1 MPGPRSSPGPLIA
14 LLLAM
19 MLGGWQPV
27 LAGGGTAPSLDHAD
41 APVDLSGHWAAADL
55 GSIDLVQDGA
65 SLRGRSP
72 EGVVIR
78 GTIRGQRATF
88 RFWHGPSYSKAD
100 KEDRGGGAIDLS
112 PDGRFITVTWESE
125 AGGGKYDGSVMAI
138 RVIPVG
144 SAPDPVA
151 ESDGQ
156 GDATGAE
163 GTPGIP
169 GLGGDGLGALEEALA
184 DTGLLGLG
192 ATTAASIQAT
202 VGALAAVGQATLAT
216 DTSAGP
222 LAGYEGYPNL
232 FQAGMSMLST
242 TPAKE
247 TAAYL
252 SQLAASLKQQ
262 YERYEVAAA
271 EAHQARDVAGRALE
285 LAHDALVA
293 ARQDVRLYEWRLAEA
308 QRAAASADS
317 QVAEAGMILSR
328 AQAAA
333 ADAATAADAARTRW
347 QAAIATH
354 EAARAA
360 LADAGP
366 GTAPALKVALD
377 AAAAVQE
384 KTGAAYQAATD
395 RLEEIEAIVE
405 HDVAAHGSLVLD
417 AQELHHEASLFQSNY
432 DRAVAAVPAAMA
444 RRVEAQGD
452 YLVKSSTATLL
463 EGSAR
468 VTYVSYDQAY
478 WAAVNA
484 WRKVTK

>member
-1 MPGPRSSPGPLIA
+1 MPEPRSLPGLLIA

-19 MLGGWQPV
+19 ILVGWQPV
-27 LAGGGTAPSLDHAD
+27 LAGGSRAPSPDHAV

-55 GSIDLVQDGA
+55 GSIDLVQDGT

-72 EGVVIR
+72 EGVVMR
-78 GTIRGQRATF
+78 GTVRGQRATF

-100 KEDRGGGAIDLS
+100 KEDRGGGSIDLS
-112 PDGRFITVTWESE
+112 PDGRFMTVTWESE

-138 RVIPVG
+138 RVIPIG
-144 SAPDPVA
+144 SGPDPVA
-151 ESDGQ
+151 ASEGE

-163 GTPGIP
+163 GLPGIP
-169 GLGGDGLGALEEALA
+169 GSGGDGLGALGEALA

-202 VGALAAVGQATLAT
+202 VGAIAAVGQATLAA
-216 DTSAGP
+216 DTSAGL
-222 LAGYEGYPNL
+222 LAQYEGYPNL

-252 SQLAASLKQQ
+252 SHLAASLKQQ
-262 YERYEVAAA
+262 YERYEAAAA

-293 ARQDVRLYEWRLAEA
+293 ARQDVRLYEWRLGEA

-317 QVAEAGMILSR
+317 QVAEAGVILSR

-347 QAAIATH
+347 QAAVATH
-354 EAARAA
+354 EAARSA

-366 GTAPALKVALD
+366 GTAQALKAALD
-377 AAAAVQE
+377 AAAAAQE
-384 KTGAAYQAATD
+384 TTGAAYQAAAD
-395 RLEEIEAIVE
+395 RLEEIEAIVQ
-405 HDVAAHGSLVLD
+405 HDIAAHGSLVLD
-417 AQELHHEASLFQSNY
+417 AQQLHQEASLFQRSY

-452 YLVKSSTATLL
+452 YLVRSSMATMLA
-463 EGSAR
+463 ESAR
-468 VTYVSYDQAY
+468 VTYVNYDQAY

>member
-1 MPGPRSSPGPLIA
+1 MPEPRSSPGPLIA

-19 MLGGWQPV
+19 VLGGGNPA
-27 LAGGGTAPSLDHAD
+27 LAGSSGAPSSGHVD

-78 GTIRGQRATF
+78 GTVRGPRVTF
-88 RFWHGPSYSKAD
+88 RFWNGPSYSKAD
-100 KEDRGGGAIDLS
+100 KEDRGVGSIDLS
-112 PDGRFITVTWESE
+112 PDGRFMTVTWDSE
-125 AGGGKYDGSVMAI
+125 AEGGKYDGSLVAI
-138 RVIPVG
+138 RVVPVG
-144 SAPDPVA
+144 SGPDPVA
-151 ESDGQ
+151 ESEGEA
-156 GDATGAE
+156 DATGTE
-163 GTPGIP
+163 GPPGVP
-169 GLGGDGLGALEEALA
+169 GPGGDGVASLDGALA

-192 ATTAASIQAT
+192 AFATASVQAT
-202 VGALAAVGQATLAT
+202 VGAIAAVGQATLAT
-216 DTSAGP
+216 DTSASL

-262 YERYEVAAA
+262 HERYDAEAA
-271 EAHQARDVAGRALE
+271 EARQARDVAGRVLE

-293 ARQDVRLYEWRLAEA
+293 TRQDVRLYEWRLGEA

-317 QVAEAGMILSR
+317 QLAEAGVILSR

-347 QAAIATH
+347 QAAVATQ

-360 LADAGP
+360 LADAAP
-366 GTAPALKVALD
+366 GTAQALRAALD
-377 AAAAVQE
+377 AAAAAQE
-384 KTGAAYQAATD
+384 KTGAAYQAAAD
-395 RLEEIEAIVE
+395 RLEEIEAIVQ
-405 HDVAAHGSLVLD
+405 HDIAALGSLALD
-417 AQELHHEASLFQSNY
+417 AQELHREASLYQRSY

-444 RRVEAQGD
+444 HQVKAQGD
-452 YLVKSSTATLL
+452 YLVRSSIATALT
-463 EGSAR
+463 ESAR
-468 VTYVSYDQAY
+468 VTYISYDQAY